1 MEEVQQYFA
10 KKRYTNEINDIDIFI
25 KKYPNEKYDDV
36 IQLKKELTN
45 DLNSLSNKKIQ
56 QETKSNNE
64 LNNLFDKI
72 DQKVQMQDWKKIPKY
87 IQNDKIKEYVKLNL
101 TDKSAY
107 KDILSKIKAGKIK
120 TSHIHYNQE
129 TCQIDS
135 ISNL

>member
-36 IQLKKELTN
+36 IQLKKELNN

-87 IQNDKIKEYVKLNL
+87 IQNNKIKEYVELNFKN
-101 TDKSAY
+101 KSTY

-120 TSHIHYNQE
+120 ICHIKYNQD